1 MESKCVAVAKE
12 VICAYL
18 STNIT
23 PEGCSAIY
31 NIRSGD
37 KSELLSHV
45 KAMISIFESAK
56 IDLEEELKNDSNV

>member
-1 MESKCVAVAKE
+1 MESKCVQVTKE

-23 PEGCSAIY
+23 PESVYAIY
-31 NIRSGD
+31 NIRGGD

-45 KAMISIFESAK
+45 KAMISIF
-56 IDLEEELKNDSNV
+56 

>member
-1 MESKCVAVAKE
+1 MESKCVALAKE
-12 VICAYL
+12 IICAYL
-18 STNIT
+18 GTNIT

-37 KSELLSHV
+37 TEELICHI

-56 IDLEEELKNDSNV
+56 IDLEQGGDNNG

>member
-1 MESKCVAVAKE
+1 MESKCVQVTKE

-23 PEGCSAIY
+23 PESINALY
-31 NIRSGD
+31 EIRRGNN
-37 KSELLSHV
+37 KELLCHI
-45 KAMISIFESAK
+45 KALISIFESAK

>member
-1 MESKCVAVAKE
+1 MENKCVEVTKE

-23 PEGCSAIY
+23 PESAHAIY

-37 KSELLSHV
+37 KVELLCHI
-45 KAMISIFESAK
+45 KALISIFESAK
-56 IDLEEELKNDSNV
+56 IDLEETLKDD

>member
-1 MESKCVAVAKE
+1 MESKCVQVSKE

-23 PEGCSAIY
+23 PESANAIY
-31 NIRSGD
+31 NIRSGN
-37 KSELLSHV
+37 KVELLAHI

>member
-1 MESKCVAVAKE
+1 MESKCVQVAKD

-23 PEGCSAIY
+23 PESANAIY

-37 KSELLSHV
+37 KVELLAHI

-56 IDLEEELKNDSNV
+56 IDLEKGGDNNA

>member
-1 MESKCVAVAKE
+1 MESKCVALAKE
-12 VICAYL
+12 IICTYL
-18 STNIT
+18 GTNIT

-37 KSELLSHV
+37 TEELICHI

-56 IDLEEELKNDSNV
+56 IDLEQEVNKNG

>member
-1 MESKCVAVAKE
+1 MESKCVEVTKE

-23 PEGCSAIY
+23 PESANAIY

-37 KSELLSHV
+37 KVELLCHI
-45 KAMISIFESAK
+45 KALISIFESAK
-56 IDLEEELKNDSNV
+56 IDLEQGVKEDGQ